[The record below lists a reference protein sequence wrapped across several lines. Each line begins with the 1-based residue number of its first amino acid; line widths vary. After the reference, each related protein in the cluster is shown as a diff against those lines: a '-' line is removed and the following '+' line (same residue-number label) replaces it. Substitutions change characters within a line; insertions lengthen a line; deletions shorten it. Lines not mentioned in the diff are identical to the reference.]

1 MTRISGY
8 TEGLQIVS
16 VDKRVSEFDLS
27 LTEKVEYNFS
37 CFIELSH
44 VGEGRRG
51 GGEVS
56 YNKVSQFKISK
67 WILDDAPN

>member
-1 MTRISGY
+1 M
-8 TEGLQIVS
+8 
-16 VDKRVSEFDLS
+16 S

-51 GGEVS
+51 EVR